1 MLSKSFKG
9 SGRSS
14 GVHAT
19 LRMSFDW
26 KRVKDVKGLCFF
38 GGMSD
43 IFLEDFDTFGEAL
56 VNKQSPELALD
67 AAWTLN
73 EMAGC
78 RFLC

>member
-1 MLSKSFKG
+1 
-9 SGRSS
+9 
-14 GVHAT
+14 
-19 LRMSFDW
+19 
-26 KRVKDVKGLCFF
+26 
-38 GGMSD
+38 MSD